1 VPSQI
6 ASPISASVVE
16 SCIATLC
23 AHPGIADAHV
33 EVDAAGRLEA
43 WIVPPRK
50 RGRIPARGT
59 CLLVDEDGRETA
71 ADLCDV
77 SFDGIRLR
85 CRSTP
90 PEVATTVQMVI
101 ESPALGGI
109 DGRFGVVRWCHGTE
123 LGVGFHGNF
132 DEALDLVRFVQAFVD
147 AAEGVTLELDS
158 AVDPRTRALC
168 SVTCRVRLGEH
179 AETMA
184 RTVDLSME
192 GAQVELELVPTVDWR
207 DEIITLR
214 LQSPREATFCGRVV
228 RQAGRRLGVLF
239 DAEQTDRKVIVDL
252 VRASVLECS
261 ISTSSILAW
270 LVAHGCPTPH
280 RVTVIEAIPRDRDGS
295 VDRSELGFR

>member
-1 VPSQI
+1 M
-6 ASPISASVVE
+6 
-16 SCIATLC
+16 
-23 AHPGIADAHV
+23 
-33 EVDAAGRLEA
+33 EVDSAGRLEV
-43 WIVPPRK
+43 WIVPPRH

-59 CLLVDEDGRETA
+59 CLIIDENGRETV

-77 SFDGIRLR
+77 SFDGIRLH

-123 LGVGFHGNF
+123 LGVGFQGNF
-132 DEALDLVRFVQAFVD
+132 DEAVDLVRFVQAFAD
-147 AAEGVTLELDS
+147 AAEGVSLDVES
-158 AVDPRTRALC
+158 AIDPSTRALC
-168 SVTCRVRLGEH
+168 AVTCRVHLGAH

-192 GAQVELELVPTVDWR
+192 GAQIELELVPTVDWR
-207 DEIITLR
+207 DEVVTLR
-214 LQSPREATFCGRVV
+214 LRSPQEATIRGRVV

-239 DAEQTDRKVIVDL
+239 DAEQSDRQVIVDL
-252 VRASVLECS
+252 VRASVLESS
-261 ISTSSILAW
+261 ISTASILEW

-280 RVTVIEAIPRDRDGS
+280 RVTVIEAIPRSRDGV
-295 VDRSELGFR
+295 VDRTELRHR